1 MDRHTRIAVMEQ
13 DYMYAQHQRKQVGGL
28 LRGANREALWT
39 LPRPLPAQKSQ
50 KHAHEALSPQHGGAR
65 KTQHDLLRTHARQ
78 RLSTPKPDLNSPHH
92 RHVCAECASHAH
104 SGDTAH
110 QAVAADTREHVS
122 SNMRRSQ
129 SAEPLSQPAPPMRVG
144 PQLRK
149 TRSGP
154 LQNAHSARRL
164 PVDLPRAQSLR
175 TIAPGLRTNSLKT
188 VAYAVMATFP
198 MKLMKHAPRELPVG
212 DHNLAVTKWETLV
225 MLGYGGQ
232 RPVA

>member
-1 MDRHTRIAVMEQ
+1 MERH
-13 DYMYAQHQRKQVGGL
+13 AQHHRKQVGSL

-39 LPRPLPAQKSQ
+39 LRRPLPAQKSQ
-50 KHAHEALSPQHGGAR
+50 KHANEALFPQHGVPLQ
-65 KTQHDLLRTHARQ
+65 TQHDSLRTHARQ
-78 RLSTPKPDLNSPHH
+78 RLSTPKPDLNLPHH
-92 RHVCAECASHAH
+92 GHVCAECASHAH
-104 SGDTAH
+104 SGGTAH
-110 QAVAADTREHVS
+110 QAAAADTRKHVFS
-122 SNMRRSQ
+122 TTRGSQ
-129 SAEPLSQPAPPMRVG
+129 SAEPLPQPAPPMRVG
-144 PQLRK
+144 SQLRK
-149 TRSGP
+149 TRSEP

-175 TIAPGLRTNSLKT
+175 TVAPGLRKNSLKA